1 MRTVDLI
8 QRKRDGR
15 ELGPEEIE
23 YLVGGYTAGD
33 IPDYQMSAF
42 LMAVY
47 FSGMTD
53 REVSSLTESMLRS
66 GESVD
71 LSAIPGVKVDKHS
84 TGGVGDKTSLI
95 VAPLAA
101 AAGVV
106 VPMISGRALGHT
118 GGTLDKL
125 ESIPGFRTNL
135 TSEEFQKQLAEIG
148 LCFIGQTGQL
158 VPADLKL
165 YALRDVTATVESI
178 PLISSSIMS
187 KKLAEGVDALVLD
200 VKVGAGAFMKK
211 QVDARRL
218 AQMMVGIGR
227 RMDKKVQ
234 ALITDMS
241 QPLGYAVG
249 NALEVMEAS
258 QTLQNAGPHDLTK
271 LSLELAARMIHLGK
285 QAATLEE
292 ARRIAEQRLVD
303 GSGFAKLKQ
312 AVAAQGGNP
321 QALDKFELLPNA
333 TGMREVVSP
342 RGGYVTSI
350 DAEDIGAASNLIG
363 AGRERR
369 EDAIDPAVGIIL
381 EVKAGEKV
389 DAGSVLCR
397 LYYTGEE
404 RVEEA
409 AEMVED
415 AFRISGQKPDERE
428 LILEVVG

>member
-8 QRKRDGR
+8 QRKRDGK
-15 ELGPEEIE
+15 ELAPEEIE
-23 YLVGGYTAGD
+23 FLIEGYTSGD
-33 IPDYQMSAF
+33 IPDYQMSSF
-42 LMAVY
+42 LMAVF
-47 FSGMTD
+47 FSGMSD
-53 REVSSLTESMLRS
+53 REVSRLTECMLRS
-66 GESVD
+66 GDTVD
-71 LSAIPGVKVDKHS
+71 LSDIPGVKVDKHS
-84 TGGVGDKTSLI
+84 TGGVGDKTSFI

-106 VPMISGRALGHT
+106 VPMMSGRALGHT

-135 TSEEFQKQLAEIG
+135 TADEFHKQLSELG
-148 LCFIGQTGQL
+148 LCFIGQTERL
-158 VPADLKL
+158 APADRKL

-200 VKVGAGAFMKK
+200 VKVGSGAFMKK
-211 QVDARRL
+211 QVEARRL
-218 AQMMVGIGR
+218 AQTMVGIGR

-234 ALITDMS
+234 ALITDMN

-249 NALEVMEAS
+249 NALEIMEAS
-258 QTLQNAGPHDLTK
+258 QTLQNAGPADLTK
-271 LSLELAARMIHLGK
+271 LSIELAARMIYLGK
-285 QAATLEE
+285 KTASLDD
-292 ARRIAEQRLVD
+292 ARRLAEKHLVD
-303 GSGFAKLKQ
+303 GSGYRKFKQ
-312 AVAAQGGNP
+312 VVAAQGGNA

-333 TGMREVVSP
+333 TGMREITSP
-342 RGGYVTSI
+342 RGGYVSAI
-350 DAEDIGAASNLIG
+350 NAEDIGVASNMIG
-363 AGRERR
+363 AGRDKK
-369 EDAIDPAVGIIL
+369 EDTIDPAVGIIL
-381 EVKAGEKV
+381 EVKTGEKV

-397 LYYTGEE
+397 LYYTRED

-415 AFRISGQKPDERE
+415 AFSLSPQKPDERE